1 MSPVTRR
8 VKPKLSC
15 KRGNSAQLELIV
27 WLSASTVESM
37 RSDWKGSG
45 AGSVYGIEKVLI
57 DFVHNDFRQN
67 EKGNHIRDNLFEW
80 LLALADSKLV
90 R

>member
-1 MSPVTRR
+1 
-8 VKPKLSC
+8 
-15 KRGNSAQLELIV
+15 
-27 WLSASTVESM
+27 M